1 MSRMIFPLSRRV
13 SYRIFERWSWC
24 FFERWALV
32 FFCVFAW
39 IVRSQKGFFVRE
51 VGTGVFCVIA
61 WIASSQKV
69 SAIAKYRQ
77 PIQQKAKKVKKNRAN
92 SRNPKVRRGDV
103 SNGYR
108 PPGS

>member
-1 MSRMIFPLSRRV
+1 MFLTEFLRGGHGVFLRGGH
-13 SYRIFERWSWC
+13 WC
-24 FFERWALV
+24 

-39 IVRSQKGFFVRE
+39 IVRSQKGFFYRE

-92 SRNPKVRRGDV
+92 SRNPKVRRGDG

>member
-1 MSRMIFPLSRRV
+1 MGTGVFLCFRLDSQEPK
-13 SYRIFERWSWC
+13 RI
-24 FFERWALV
+24 
-32 FFCVFAW
+32 
-39 IVRSQKGFFVRE
+39 FVRE
-51 VGTGVFCVIA
+51 VGTGVFCVFA

-77 PIQQKAKKVKKNRAN
+77 PVQQKAKKIKKNRAN
-92 SRNPKVRRGDV
+92 SRNPKVRRGDG